1 MCVCFM
7 TIITCVPA
15 CVYSEPLKD
24 MILCVYLATKGQT
37 VTDGP
42 VLQRKSSMLLFD
54 VVIAVR
60 FRLVSL
66 KERPFTLPIRPQR
79 ALPSQG
85 ALSTVS
91 CCLHHSSRYVSAP
104 LRRRPP
110 PHALPV
116 WGCGRWPSPPF
127 PSCFRPTRLFPS
139 RETLCFCG
147 CVNLTLRGR
156 VRLARLQ
163 C

>member
-1 MCVCFM
+1 MRTCMCILGAIKRYDFVC
-7 TIITCVPA
+7 ISGHERADGDRWA
-15 CVYSEPLKD
+15 CTAAEEL
-24 MILCVYLATKGQT
+24 
-37 VTDGP
+37 
-42 VLQRKSSMLLFD
+42 D
-54 VVIAVR
+54 VVIAVC